1 MEALHKECKKL
12 KKTAG
17 HEHEREAV
25 GDVSELIRQAA
36 DASGIRLVAAE
47 LKGLQADGLRN
58 AGDRIRQKLAS
69 GVVLLGASHDNKAQL
84 ICMVSEDLVK
94 RGLHA
99 GAIVKEIG
107 KIIGGSGGGRPQLAQ
122 AGGPK
127 VDKLAEALNSAR
139 HVVEEMAKQ
148 RENDK

>member
-1 MEALHKECKKL
+1 M
-12 KKTAG
+12 
-17 HEHEREAV
+17 
-25 GDVSELIRQAA
+25 
-36 DASGIRLVAAE
+36 
-47 LKGLQADGLRN
+47 
-58 AGDRIRQKLAS
+58 
-69 GVVLLGASHDNKAQL
+69 VLLGASHDNKAQL